1 MHTVENAVIV
11 PVFTLIIV
19 ALISV
24 SGYMHDKVVMR
35 NILNQ
40 LSIEY
45 SRNITSNEQKALLVK
60 SEEYIKDKTIF
71 VKKVS
76 VKPGSYAG
84 KENAADGINHI
95 TCTAEWPF
103 KLDFFGIN
111 ICGTAP
117 HPVQIPLHRRPLP
130 QWVPESAHAS
140 HRRRRAVSHTGYAPC
155 CFPR

>member
-40 LSIEY
+40 LSTEY

-84 KENAADGINHI
+84 KENAAGGINHI

-111 ICGTAP
+111 IGNISMSREVYRN
-117 HPVQIPLHRRPLP
+117 HSEQIIRKANIMLHK
-130 QWVPESAHAS
+130 
-140 HRRRRAVSHTGYAPC
+140 
-155 CFPR
+155 

>member
-45 SRNITSNEQKALLVK
+45 ARNITSNEQKALLVK

-84 KENAADGINHI
+84 KENAAGGINHI

-111 ICGTAP
+111 IGNISMSREVYRN
-117 HPVQIPLHRRPLP
+117 HSEQIIRKTNIMLHK
-130 QWVPESAHAS
+130 
-140 HRRRRAVSHTGYAPC
+140 
-155 CFPR
+155 

>member
-84 KENAADGINHI
+84 NAADGINHI
-95 TCTAEWPF
+95 T
-103 KLDFFGIN
+103 
-111 ICGTAP
+111 
-117 HPVQIPLHRRPLP
+117 
-130 QWVPESAHAS
+130 
-140 HRRRRAVSHTGYAPC
+140 
-155 CFPR
+155 

>member
-1 MHTVENAVIV
+1 MIV

-84 KENAADGINHI
+84 KENAAGGINHI

-111 ICGTAP
+111 IGNISMSREVYRN
-117 HPVQIPLHRRPLP
+117 HSEQIIRKANIMLHK
-130 QWVPESAHAS
+130 
-140 HRRRRAVSHTGYAPC
+140 
-155 CFPR
+155 

>member
-1 MHTVENAVIV
+1 MIKLLCEI
-11 PVFTLIIV
+11 FL
-19 ALISV
+19 
-24 SGYMHDKVVMR
+24 
-35 NILNQ
+35 
-40 LSIEY
+40 
-45 SRNITSNEQKALLVK
+45 TSYQALLVK

-111 ICGTAP
+111 IGNISMSREVYRN
-117 HPVQIPLHRRPLP
+117 HSEQIIRKANIMLHK
-130 QWVPESAHAS
+130 
-140 HRRRRAVSHTGYAPC
+140 
-155 CFPR
+155 

>member
-84 KENAADGINHI
+84 KENAAGGINHI

-111 ICGTAP
+111 IGNISMSREVYRN
-117 HPVQIPLHRRPLP
+117 HSEQIIRKANIMLHK
-130 QWVPESAHAS
+130 
-140 HRRRRAVSHTGYAPC
+140 
-155 CFPR
+155 

>member
-1 MHTVENAVIV
+1 
-11 PVFTLIIV
+11 
-19 ALISV
+19 
-24 SGYMHDKVVMR
+24 MR

-84 KENAADGINHI
+84 KENAAGGINHI

-111 ICGTAP
+111 IGNISMSREVYRN
-117 HPVQIPLHRRPLP
+117 HSEQIIRKANIMLHK
-130 QWVPESAHAS
+130 
-140 HRRRRAVSHTGYAPC
+140 
-155 CFPR
+155 

>member
-45 SRNITSNEQKALLVK
+45 SRNITSDEQKALLVK

-76 VKPGSYAG
+76 VKPDSYAG
-84 KENAADGINHI
+84 KENASDGINRI
-95 TCTAEWPF
+95 ICTADWPF

-111 ICGTAP
+111 IGNISMSRDVYRN
-117 HPVQIPLHRRPLP
+117 HSEQIIRRTNIMLHK
-130 QWVPESAHAS
+130 
-140 HRRRRAVSHTGYAPC
+140 
-155 CFPR
+155 

>member
-45 SRNITSNEQKALLVK
+45 SRNITSDEQKALLVK

-76 VKPGSYAG
+76 VKPDSYAG
-84 KENAADGINHI
+84 KGNAADGINHI

-103 KLDFFGIN
+103 RLGFFGIN
-111 ICGTAP
+111 IGNISMSRDVYRN
-117 HPVQIPLHRRPLP
+117 HSEQIIRRTNIMLHK
-130 QWVPESAHAS
+130 
-140 HRRRRAVSHTGYAPC
+140 
-155 CFPR
+155 

>member
-11 PVFTLIIV
+11 PIFTLIIV

-84 KENAADGINHI
+84 KENAAGGINHI

-111 ICGTAP
+111 IGNISMSRDVYRN
-117 HPVQIPLHRRPLP
+117 HSEQIIRKTNIMLHK
-130 QWVPESAHAS
+130 
-140 HRRRRAVSHTGYAPC
+140 
-155 CFPR
+155 

>member
-84 KENAADGINHI
+84 KENAADDINHI

-111 ICGTAP
+111 IGNISMSREVYRN
-117 HPVQIPLHRRPLP
+117 HSEQIIRKTNIMLHK
-130 QWVPESAHAS
+130 
-140 HRRRRAVSHTGYAPC
+140 
-155 CFPR
+155 

>member
-84 KENAADGINHI
+84 KKNAADGINHI

-111 ICGTAP
+111 IGNISMSRDVYRN
-117 HPVQIPLHRRPLP
+117 HSEQIIRRTNIMLHK
-130 QWVPESAHAS
+130 
-140 HRRRRAVSHTGYAPC
+140 
-155 CFPR
+155 